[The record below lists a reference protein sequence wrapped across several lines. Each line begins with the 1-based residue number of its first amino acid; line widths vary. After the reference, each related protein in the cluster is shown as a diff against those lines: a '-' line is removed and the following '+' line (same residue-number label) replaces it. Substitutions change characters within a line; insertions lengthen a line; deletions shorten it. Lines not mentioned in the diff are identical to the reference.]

1 MNGSIGRNA
10 EHRRLRE
17 LLGSHAL
24 GHLPP
29 AEDARVRAHVDGCAA
44 CRADLAEI
52 EPLAG
57 LLAGV
62 DVRHFDEPA
71 SPPSDLGALIRAQV
85 ADERSSQ
92 EDDDLALRRE
102 HRRRRASTR
111 AGLGIAAAAVVVAAL
126 VGGIAVGRST
136 VPEVA
141 APVIPFEPV
150 ALTVGSEAI
159 EIETAGLV
167 PHTWGVELR
176 MTGSGFTQGARFKA
190 YFRNSRTGRLQ
201 TAGAFV
207 GTGSDSMVCN
217 LQSALMRNEAS
228 EVVVKDASG
237 AVVLAANI

>member
-1 MNGSIGRNA
+1 MGRSE

-17 LLGSHAL
+17 LLGSYTL

-29 AEDARVRAHVDGCAA
+29 DDEARVRAHVDGCAA

-57 LLAGV
+57 LLARV

-85 ADERSSQ
+85 ADERAAR
-92 EDDDLALRRE
+92 EDDDLAQHRE
-102 HRRRRASTR
+102 RHRRRSTGRA
-111 AGLGIAAAAVVVAAL
+111 ALGVAAAAVVVAAL
-126 VGGIAVGRST
+126 VGGIVVGRST
-136 VPEVA
+136 APS
-141 APVIPFEPV
+141 APVVTAPVVPFEPV
-150 ALTVGSEAI
+150 TLTGGSDAI
-159 EIETAGLV
+159 EIEKAGLV

-176 MTGSGFTQGARFKA
+176 MTGSGFAQGAAFRA
-190 YFRNSRTGRLQ
+190 YFRNSDTGRLE

-217 LQSALMRNEAS
+217 LQSALLRTEVS
-228 EVVVKDASG
+228 EVVVKDAAG
-237 AVVLAANI
+237 DVVLAASI